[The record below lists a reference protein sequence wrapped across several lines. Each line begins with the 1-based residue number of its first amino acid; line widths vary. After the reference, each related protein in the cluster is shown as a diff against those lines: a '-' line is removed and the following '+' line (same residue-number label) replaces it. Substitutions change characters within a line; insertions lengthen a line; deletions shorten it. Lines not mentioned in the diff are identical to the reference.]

1 MKTLNDNGFRALA
14 PRVLLAVFLALTS
27 CTLPVFAGPMPVIIL
42 PKSGLTGAEV
52 AVVVNENDPQSV
64 NVGRHY
70 LMKRSI
76 PKENLVRVRF
86 DPTAEVMDPAEF
98 ERVKARVDAATP
110 RGVQAFALT
119 WTRPFRVGCM
129 SVTTAFAFGY
139 DQGHCASG
147 CVPTR
152 PSPYYNSDSRRPY
165 DDHGVRPAM
174 LIAGRDAGE
183 ARRLIDRGVAS
194 DGTWPEGTGYL
205 VETSDANRSVR
216 AAKYGAILDHFDG
229 AFRLE
234 HVRADAL
241 WGREDVMFYFTGLPV
256 VEGIDSNRYLP
267 GAVADHLTSSGGV
280 LSKSGPPSG
289 PPTGPGHGQMSVL
302 RWLEAGATGSF
313 GAVVEP
319 CNFPTKFP
327 QPGLLMARYLRGET
341 LIEAY
346 WKSVVM
352 PGQSVFVGEPLANPF
367 GGHRVKREGQ
377 DVVVRAW
384 ALSPGVYALFSSNSL
399 FGEMRREA
407 TILLAGRGAQ
417 EFRIETADKPV
428 YLIAPLAQVR

>member
-1 MKTLNDNGFRALA
+1 MKTLKDNGFRALA
-14 PRVLLAVFLALTS
+14 PMVLLAVFLALTS
-27 CTLPVFAGPMPVIIL
+27 CILPVFAGPMPMIIL
-42 PKSGLTGAEV
+42 PRSGLSGAEV

-64 NVGRHY
+64 DVGLYY

-86 DPTAEVMDPAEF
+86 DPALEEMDRAEF
-98 ERVKARVDAATP
+98 ERVKAQVDAATP
-110 RGVQAFALT
+110 KGVQAFALT

-147 CVPTR
+147 CVSTR

-165 DDHGVRPAM
+165 DDHGMRPAM

-216 AAKYGAILDHFDG
+216 AAKYRAILDHFDG

-234 HVRADAL
+234 HVRADSL
-241 WGREDVMFYFTGLPV
+241 RGRKDVMFYFTGMAV

-267 GAVADHLTSSGGV
+267 GAVADHLTSAGGV
-280 LSKSGPPSG
+280 LAKSG
-289 PPTGPGHGQMSVL
+289 PPTGPGTGQMSVL

-346 WKSVVM
+346 WKSVAM

-367 GGHRVKREGQ
+367 GGYRAKREGQ
-377 DVVVRAW
+377 AVVIRAW
-384 ALSPGVYALFSSNSL
+384 ALPPGAYRLLSSKSL
-399 FGEMRREA
+399 FGEMRPEA
-407 TILLAGRGAQ
+407 TFLLQGGGVH
-417 EFRIETADKPV
+417 EFRIERADKPV
-428 YLIAPLAQVR
+428 YMIAPLSQVR

>member
-1 MKTLNDNGFRALA
+1 MKTLNDNGFLALA
-14 PRVLLAVFLALTS
+14 PRVLLAVFLALTF
-27 CTLPVFAGPMPVIIL
+27 CALPVFAGPMPMIIL
-42 PKSGLTGAEV
+42 PRSGLTGAEV

-64 NVGRHY
+64 DVGLYY

-76 PKENLVRVRF
+76 PKENLIRVRF
-86 DPTAEVMDPAEF
+86 DPTAEEMDRAEF
-98 ERVKARVDAATP
+98 ERVKAQVDAATP
-110 RGVQAFALT
+110 KDVQAFALT

-139 DQGHCASG
+139 DQEHCASG
-147 CVPTR
+147 CTSTR
-152 PSPYYNSDSRRPY
+152 SSPYYNSDSRRPY
-165 DDHGVRPAM
+165 DDHGMRPAM
-174 LIAGRDAGE
+174 LIAGKDAGE

-205 VETSDANRSVR
+205 VETSDANRNVR
-216 AAKYGAILDHFDG
+216 AAQYRAILDHFDG

-241 WGREDVMFYFTGLPV
+241 RGREDVMFYFTGLAV

-267 GAVADHLTSSGGV
+267 GAVADHLTSTGGV
-280 LSKSGPPSG
+280 LTSSG
-289 PPTGPGHGQMSVL
+289 PPTGPGPGQMSVL

-319 CNFPTKFP
+319 CNVPTKFP
-327 QPGLLMARYLRGET
+327 QPGLVMARYLRGET

-377 DVVVRAW
+377 AVVVRAW
-384 ALSPGVYALFSSNSL
+384 ALPPGVYALLSSESL

-407 TILLAGRGAQ
+407 TFLLQGRGAQ
-417 EFRIETADKPV
+417 EFRIEGADKPV
-428 YLIAPLAQVR
+428 YMIVPLSRVR